1 MAQMGQ
7 NDPKCPKWPKR
18 PKLTKWTKMAQMA
31 QMGQDVD
38 QDVGQDVDQDVG
50 QDGRPLCML
59 ILLPPFEVALRN
71 FEQAF
76 QERTATFN
84 VSRAQSKDVRT
95 T

>member
-1 MAQMGQ
+1 MGQ
-7 NDPKCPKWPKR
+7 DV
-18 PKLTKWTKMAQMA
+18 
-31 QMGQDVD
+31 GQDVD

-50 QDGRPLCML
+50 QDGRPLRML
-59 ILLPPFEVALRN
+59 ILLPPFEGALRN

-76 QERTATFN
+76 QERTATFK